1 MTDFIKN
8 CDVIDLSH
16 AINGNISVFPG
27 SPVPVIDQVA
37 TVPTDGYT
45 DIMLTMSTHTGTHV
59 DAPCHMIENGITLDQ
74 YAACSFIGTAGI
86 IDCSSMNTREIT
98 IDHVTR
104 FVEEPGGL
112 DFILFYTGW
121 SRYWGTAAY
130 LDDFPTLSVQL
141 ASWLAEYP
149 LKGIGFDTL
158 SADRSDSTDY
168 PVHKLI
174 LGRKILIIEN
184 LVNLH
189 LLVGKKINFICSPM
203 KITASD
209 ASPVRAF
216 ALIEH

>member
-1 MTDFIKN
+1 MTDLIKN
-8 CDVIDLSH
+8 YNVIDLSH

-37 TVPTDGYT
+37 TVPAHGYT
-45 DIMLTMSTHTGTHV
+45 DIMLTMSTHTATHV

-74 YAACSFIGTAGI
+74 YATGSFIGTAGI

-104 FVEEPGGL
+104 FAEEPGKL

-121 SRYWGTAAY
+121 SRYWGTPAY
-130 LDDFPTLSVQL
+130 LEDFPTLSVPL
-141 ASWLAEYP
+141 ASWLSEYP

-174 LGRKILIIEN
+174 LGRNILIIEN

-189 LLVGKKINFICSPM
+189 LLVGKKVNFICLPL

-209 ASPVRAF
+209 ASPVRAL